1 MGGLQRWKQCFVAQ
15 VQATFGAASEN
26 SMPKEQFAA
35 HGLKEGPPTP
45 DSRTWVQ
52 PLQNHF
58 ASSLLLGKKK
68 KEKEKKERKK
78 ERKRRAQLDEAAQL
92 NLVMEHLGLLLDL
105 ASEQTFNSQNL
116 VKTNI
121 STIAN

>member
-1 MGGLQRWKQCFVAQ
+1 
-15 VQATFGAASEN
+15 
-26 SMPKEQFAA
+26 MPKEQFAA
-35 HGLKEGPPTP
+35 HGLEDGPPTH

-58 ASSLLLGKKK
+58 AGSLLLGKKK
-68 KEKEKKERKK
+68 GRREKREKKREKKRKK

-92 NLVMEHLGLLLDL
+92 NLVMEHLGLLLDV